1 MKPWRLAMTI
11 SCLAAAF
18 HLHGDSTTP
27 RHLRLIKP
35 LPGPPLILWAWEE
48 PEDLRTLDPARAG
61 VAFLAERI
69 FLGASPQFIPRH
81 QPIAVPDH
89 IDATAVVR
97 IETHPGFRDSESLR
111 ALTTRELLRV
121 AALPRTRAFQIDFDA
136 TKSQQ
141 PFYADVLRRIRT
153 ALPPN
158 QILTITAL
166 VSWCAT
172 PNSWLATLPIDA
184 AVPMHFR
191 LGKHTGSWPIRE
203 PLCTTTTGIATDEPA
218 SAPPT
223 PATNTYIFSPHPW
236 TADQIAQINQNHI
249 PTNSI
254 IERIRP

>member
-27 RHLRLIKP
+27 RHLRLIKS

-136 TKSQQ
+136 TQSQQ
-141 PFYADVLRRIRT
+141 PFYADILRRIRT

-166 VSWCAT
+166 ASWCAT
-172 PNSWLATLPIDA
+172 PNSWLATLPHRRRSPHA
-184 AVPMHFR
+184 LPPRQTHR
-191 LGKHTGSWPIRE
+191 LLAHPRA
-203 PLCTTTTGIATDEPA
+203 PLRHHHRHRHRRARLTTT
-218 SAPPT
+218 
-223 PATNTYIFSPHPW
+223 HPR
-236 TADQIAQINQNHI
+236 NQYLHL
-249 PTNSI
+249 
-254 IERIRP
+254 